1 MRAALPLIS
10 LDSPSSLPQH
20 RSRLMAPADDAGGV
34 IAAIDAI
41 EAIGVTGVTGSREN
55 KNAIQDATGFARS
68 GGLAGRLR

>member
-1 MRAALPLIS
+1 
-10 LDSPSSLPQH
+10 
-20 RSRLMAPADDAGGV
+20 MACTGDTGGV

-41 EAIGVTGVTGSREN
+41 DAIDAIGVMGMVGVTATREN